1 MADALESTWIGKVT
15 RKIRFL
21 VRDPDINAEVEGD
34 EMLSYFIEPSCGEI
48 LQAISMSSENAVVC
62 RHTVTLVANQSFYEL
77 PPHVRQVL
85 RVGVMN
91 TGGYLVFDII
101 PRSQH
106 NPGGPNWTINGSTL
120 EMRPYPIRPT
130 DFSADGTIDVWFYP
144 SGDVRLHYGTGTVD
158 ASDTKTVVLDSSPDF
173 GELDDRPHAYAGT
186 LLRLRETP
194 TTTHVIESY
203 DRSTRTATLR
213 TGVDS
218 SLLDTSID
226 YEILPPI
233 GYQLWD
239 LVAHHAALQILAF
252 KSATTK
258 YTLVER
264 EMAKRIK
271 AVRDQYSNI
280 QGRTPKRFETDTIH
294 GADTV
299 LTPFGWALGQQVL

>member
-1 MADALESTWIGKVT
+1 VADAAETTWIGKVT

-34 EMLSYFIEPSCGEI
+34 EMLSYFIEPSCGEM
-48 LQAISMSSENAVVC
+48 LQAISMSSENAVLC
-62 RHTVTLVANQSFYEL
+62 RHSISLVANQQFYEL
-77 PPHVRQVL
+77 PPHVRQVF
-85 RVGVMN
+85 RVGTMN
-91 TGGYLVFDII
+91 AAGYVIFDLI

-106 NPGGPNWTINGSTL
+106 NPGGPCWSVNGNTL
-120 EMRPYPIRPT
+120 EIRPFPVRPN
-130 DFSADGTIDVWFYP
+130 DYSVDGTIDIWFYP
-144 SGDVRLHYGTGTVD
+144 SGDVRLHYGSGTVD
-158 ASDTKTVVLDSSPDF
+158 ATDVKTVVLDSTPEF

-186 LLRLRETP
+186 ILRLRESP
-194 TTTHVIESY
+194 TTSHVIESY
-203 DRSTRTATLR
+203 DRATQTATLR
-213 TGVDS
+213 TGVAA
-218 SLLDTSID
+218 SLLGTGLD

-233 GYQLWD
+233 GYNLWD

-271 AVRDQYSNI
+271 GIRDQYSNI

-294 GADTV
+294 GGDGV
-299 LTPFGWALGQQVL
+299 LTPFGWAMGQQVL